1 MKRNVIFRQ
10 LVNLLDDTDLWI
22 ALVFAAA
29 AAFFS
34 YSSWVAPAYRDEMV
48 LASIAGTVASATG
61 IRGVLL
67 AFAASHATTLVKL
80 VDKSIDAVEKAAGVN
95 LVPDDLQSLG
105 LQALL
110 KVLQDL
116 KNNAAT
122 IEAVSELQAVEDKI
136 KALWPKG

>member
-22 ALVFAAA
+22 TIVFAAS